1 VPVWHHRPGL
11 EDTVMTRCGLVA
23 GSGAV
28 ALLAGCGGT
37 AAPPVAGT
45 NSSTSSSG
53 GMSMPVNASCTPS
66 GTTLTL
72 IAQNT
77 MFNTNCLAAPA
88 GQPVTVHFENMDPLP
103 HNLWIFSADPD
114 VDRNVRE
121 LFKGDVVPGPKT
133 VDYAVPA
140 EPAGTY
146 HFHCAVHPTQMFG
159 SYVVK

>member
-1 VPVWHHRPGL
+1 
-11 EDTVMTRCGLVA
+11 MTRCGLVA
-23 GSGAV
+23 GAGTA

-37 AAPPVAGT
+37 AAPPVAGSS
-45 NSSTSSSG
+45 SSTSMSMSSGG

-88 GQPVTVHFENMDPLP
+88 GQPVTVHFENMDVLP
-103 HNLWIFSADPD
+103 HNLSIFSADPD
-114 VDRNVRE
+114 VDRNAKE
-121 LFKGDVVPGPKT
+121 LFKGDIVPGPKT

-159 SYVVK
+159 TYVVK

>member
-1 VPVWHHRPGL
+1 
-11 EDTVMTRCGLVA
+11 LVA
-23 GSGAV
+23 GAGAA

-37 AAPPVAGT
+37 AAPPVAGSS
-45 NSSTSSSG
+45 SSTSMSMSSGG

-88 GQPVTVHFENMDPLP
+88 GQPVTVHFENMDVLP
-103 HNLWIFSADPD
+103 HNLAILSADPD
-114 VDRNVRE
+114 VDRNARE
-121 LFKGDVVPGPKT
+121 LFKGDIIPGPKT

-159 SYVVK
+159 TYVVK